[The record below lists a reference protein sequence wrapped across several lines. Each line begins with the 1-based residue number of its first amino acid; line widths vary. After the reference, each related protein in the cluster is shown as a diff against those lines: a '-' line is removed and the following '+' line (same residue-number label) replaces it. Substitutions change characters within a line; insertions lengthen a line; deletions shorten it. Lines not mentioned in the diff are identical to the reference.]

1 MLIFLQKHIN
11 GLELKHVQVLTR
23 IDTYSNRRVKLVIT
37 ITHLV
42 LQCVFLA
49 VGR

>member
-11 GLELKHVQVLTR
+11 GVQVLTR